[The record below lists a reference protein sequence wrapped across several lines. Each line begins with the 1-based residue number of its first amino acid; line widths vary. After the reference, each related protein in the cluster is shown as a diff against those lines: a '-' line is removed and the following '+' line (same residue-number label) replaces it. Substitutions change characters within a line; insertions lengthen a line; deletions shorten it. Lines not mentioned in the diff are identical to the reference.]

1 MGSNEFQQVLT
12 EFILEHKE
20 NVYRLAYSYVRNPQ
34 NALDIV
40 QESIQKALAKG
51 GSLQKPESIKSWF
64 YRIVVNTALDFL
76 RRGNKVKWVDEEILE
91 SHGYLDQAPDR
102 YLDLEHAM
110 AELPVIYREVIVLR
124 FFEEWKIEEIA
135 TILELPVS
143 TVKSRLYHALKLL
156 RINLEE

>member
-1 MGSNEFQQVLT
+1 
-12 EFILEHKE
+12 
-20 NVYRLAYSYVRNPQ
+20 
-34 NALDIV
+34 
-40 QESIQKALAKG
+40 
-51 GSLQKPESIKSWF
+51 
-64 YRIVVNTALDFL
+64 
-76 RRGNKVKWVDEEILE
+76 VDEEILE